1 MDGYA
6 DSSGARRRP
15 VHCRGL
21 LLRQDR
27 EEPSQPEDAGRAST
41 GDQRQAG
48 DPDPYERRYA
58 GAAGP
63 AFPHDGE
70 RRHGGRAVSMRTST
84 RPSKVTTR
92 QVFAIA
98 GPAMIANLTTPLI
111 GIVSTTAIGRLGD
124 ATLLGGVAMASV
136 LFDCIFWLFA
146 FLRMSTVAFTAQ
158 SLGAGEPGE
167 LRAILVRGFIV
178 AALIGTALILLQVP
192 LASILL
198 GAMGGSEGVTRAA
211 KTYFIIRIWS
221 SPLALGNYVML
232 GWLIGQARAK
242 LALGMQISINLI
254 NVAATVVL
262 VLVFDFGIAG
272 AAIAAVI
279 AETAGLVLGLL
290 IARHLSKG
298 QFAASRALLFDRAK
312 LMRMLA
318 VNRDIMIRTASLIAA
333 FLFFTAQGA
342 RAGDM
347 TLAANA
353 VLNNF
358 LLISAFFLDG
368 LANAAEQLCG
378 RACGARDRDEFSGA
392 VRLVVFWGFGFA
404 LAVTGVFALFGPAL
418 IDLMTASPD
427 VRRIARD
434 FLLFVVASPALAV
447 FAFAFDGVYI
457 GATWAR
463 DMRNLMVAS
472 LAIFLAAWFALRS
485 FGNAGLWAALLVHY
499 AARGGLEAWRYPALL
514 RKSFG

>member
-1 MDGYA
+1 MH
-6 DSSGARRRP
+6 SP
-15 VHCRGL
+15 V
-21 LLRQDR
+21 
-27 EEPSQPEDAGRAST
+27 T
-41 GDQRQAG
+41 
-48 DPDPYERRYA
+48 
-58 GAAGP
+58 
-63 AFPHDGE
+63 
-70 RRHGGRAVSMRTST
+70 
-84 RPSKVTTR
+84 PSKVTTA

-98 GPAMIANLTTPLI
+98 GPAMVANLTTPLI

-136 LFDCIFWLFA
+136 LFDCMFWLFG

-158 SLGAGEPGE
+158 SLGSGETSE
-167 LRAILVRGFIV
+167 LRAILLRGLIV
-178 AALIGTALILLQVP
+178 AALVGAVLIALQIPLATILLN
-192 LASILL
+192 
-198 GAMGGSEGVTRAA
+198 AMGGSEGVTRAA

-242 LALGMQISINLI
+242 LALGMQITINLI

-262 VLVFDFGIAG
+262 VLVFDFGISG
-272 AAIAAVI
+272 AAIAALI
-279 AETAGLVLGLL
+279 AEAAGLLLGLL
-290 IARHLSKG
+290 IARRLSKG
-298 QFAASRALLFDRAK
+298 QFAASRALLFDRTK

-358 LLISAFFLDG
+358 LLFGAFFLDG
-368 LANAAEQLCG
+368 LANVAEQLCG
-378 RACGARDRDEFSGA
+378 RAYGARDKAAFAGA
-392 VRLVVFWGFGFA
+392 VKLVVTWGFGFA
-404 LAVTGVFALFGPAL
+404 LAVAACFLLFGPAF
-418 IDLMTASPD
+418 IDIMTASVE

-434 FLLFVVASPALAV
+434 YLPFVIFAPLLGV
-447 FAFAFDGVYI
+447 FAFAFDGIYI

-463 DMRNLMVAS
+463 DMRNLMMAS
-472 LAIFLAAWFALRS
+472 LLIFLTAWFALRS
-485 FGNAGLWAALLVHY
+485 FGNAGLWGALLVHY
-499 AARGGLEAWRYPALL
+499 AARGGLEALRYPTLL
-514 RKSFG
+514 RKSFGSR

>member
-1 MDGYA
+1 M
-6 DSSGARRRP
+6 
-15 VHCRGL
+15 V
-21 LLRQDR
+21 
-27 EEPSQPEDAGRAST
+27 
-41 GDQRQAG
+41 
-48 DPDPYERRYA
+48 
-58 GAAGP
+58 
-63 AFPHDGE
+63 
-70 RRHGGRAVSMRTST
+70 
-84 RPSKVTTR
+84 
-92 QVFAIA
+92 
-98 GPAMIANLTTPLI
+98 ANLTTPLI
-111 GIVSTTAIGRLGD
+111 GIVSTMAIGRLGD

-146 FLRMSTVAFTAQ
+146 FLRMGTVAFTAQ
-158 SLGAGEPGE
+158 SLGAGETGE

-178 AALIGTALILLQVP
+178 AALIGTGLIVLQIP
-192 LASILL
+192 LATILL

-211 KTYFIIRIWS
+211 KTYFTIRIWS
-221 SPLALGNYVML
+221 APLALGNYVVL

-279 AETAGLVLGLL
+279 AETAGLLLGLL

-298 QFAASRALLFDRAK
+298 QFAASRALLFDRSK

-358 LLISAFFLDG
+358 LLFGAFFLDG

-378 RACGARDRDEFSGA
+378 RAYGARDKGGFAGA
-392 VRLVVFWGFGFA
+392 VRLVLIWGFGFSLVVA
-404 LAVTGVFALFGPAL
+404 AVFALFGTSL
-418 IDLMTASPD
+418 IDIMTANND
-427 VRRIARD
+427 VRRVARE
-434 FLLFVVASPALAV
+434 FLPFVVFAPLLGV
-447 FAFAFDGVYI
+447 FAFAYDGIYI

-463 DMRNLMVAS
+463 DMRNLMLLS
-472 LAIFLAAWFALRS
+472 LVIFLGAWLALRS
-485 FGNAGLWAALLVHY
+485 FGNAGLWGALLVHY
-499 AARGGLEAWRYPALL
+499 AARGGLEALRYPALL
-514 RKSFG
+514 KASFKA